1 MENEIPPP
9 TTPRTL
15 SEAVRLWILPEIQ
28 KRLIS
33 GQIMSKEIPFEL
45 SQFRFLQW
53 HSEMGAESV
62 VELNDEVQVVVKTAL
77 TGARELKVG
86 QEVYLSDIDPGACF
100 IEPPRRDDRPCAYFF
115 ACRSFLNWSI
125 FFDSGPNWPQPLEE
139 MPDAKLK
146 FPLGDLVRR
155 RQLIEKLD
163 PTAKFDILT
172 QANWPPSPAYF
183 PKVMIEL
190 HQQLAVSSAKLLFSS
205 ISNQLDKE
213 YWNDRLRLWKYYD
226 IFKDRCQYVE
236 KSLNYYFLQ
245 DWMGSIYILV
255 PHFEGIVGDYL
266 QSCGQKPVSSFKG
279 RLQQLKRI
287 IHSRRVLLYPRHV
300 LEVVIQYLETGT
312 FLTNTRNISDPQIQI
327 NRHGILH
334 GEFHDFE
341 NQEIALKYLVLLD
354 GLAFVLLHDM
364 MVSRSI

>member
-1 MENEIPPP
+1 
-9 TTPRTL
+9 
-15 SEAVRLWILPEIQ
+15 
-28 KRLIS
+28 
-33 GQIMSKEIPFEL
+33 
-45 SQFRFLQW
+45 
-53 HSEMGAESV
+53 
-62 VELNDEVQVVVKTAL
+62 
-77 TGARELKVG
+77 
-86 QEVYLSDIDPGACF
+86 
-100 IEPPRRDDRPCAYFF
+100 
-115 ACRSFLNWSI
+115 
-125 FFDSGPNWPQPLEE
+125 
-139 MPDAKLK
+139 
-146 FPLGDLVRR
+146 
-155 RQLIEKLD
+155 
-163 PTAKFDILT
+163 
-172 QANWPPSPAYF
+172 
-183 PKVMIEL
+183 
-190 HQQLAVSSAKLLFSS
+190 
-205 ISNQLDKE
+205 
-213 YWNDRLRLWKYYD
+213 
-226 IFKDRCQYVE
+226 
-236 KSLNYYFLQ
+236 
-245 DWMGSIYILV
+245 MGSIYILV